1 MAATATMKVYTGT
14 NAATVSPDAVPG
26 TNAATFNFLSIDAYD
41 AGTTYQS
48 NPIYVPLSGTQYSYE
63 RWIRIYF
70 SGAFATVNNIKIYK
84 SSGVFSDAALSIN
97 AGVTAVASTPI
108 MTPSAIA
115 VVPIPTTSA
124 GALDATPAGAP
135 LVAPGYSKYIV
146 LQLAVP
152 SSVVTPNE
160 MGTITYTIMW
170 DET

>member
-14 NAATVSPDAVPG
+14 NAATENPDVAPG

-48 NPIYVPLSGTQYSYE
+48 NPIYVPLTGTQYSYE

-84 SSGVFSDAALSIN
+84 SSGVFSDPALSIN
-97 AGVTAVASTPI
+97 AGVTAVASTPV

-115 VVPIPTTSA
+115 LVPIPISA
-124 GALDATPAGAP
+124 SSALDATPAGAP

-146 LQLAVP
+146 MQLVVP
-152 SSVVTPNE
+152 SSVS
-160 MGTITYTIMW
+160 
-170 DET
+170 